1 MLAHQLGVLQVNRAR
16 VRLLFRD
23 ADFRQELDQDLGLDL
38 QFARQFIDTD
48 LIGICHSP
56 LSSLVP
62 CPVIHDFGLHFSSG
76 RRTSAS
82 RTKLRFFC
90 AVFCA
95 ADCFLS
101 HLFASLFGGL
111 IEGFRLGFRV
121 RRAHWSI
128 FLRSRHFVRGDL
140 FGGFLGCFIY

>member
-16 VRLLFRD
+16 VRLFFRD

-62 CPVIHDFGLHFSSG
+62 YEHMHQ
-76 RRTSAS
+76 
-82 RTKLRFFC
+82 LRFFR
-90 AVFCA
+90 AIFRA
-95 ADCFLS
+95 ADCFFP
-101 HLFASLFGGL
+101 HFFAGLFGSF
-111 IEGFRLGFRV
+111 IESFRLSFRV
-121 RRAHWSI
+121 RGA
-128 FLRSRHFVRGDL
+128 
-140 FGGFLGCFIY
+140 